1 MITIIMQSYGNS
13 IQSRRKFRVQPLAE
27 DPEKNFIRDG
37 PLVNLSK
44 PGHSVASIGLDVAIH
59 SYANRSTH
67 ISSIIAF
74 F

>member
-1 MITIIMQSYGNS
+1 MITIIMQTYSNS

-27 DPEKNFIRDG
+27 ETEKNVIRDG
-37 PLVNLSK
+37 PLVNLWK
-44 PGHSVASIGLDVAIH
+44 PGHWVENIGIDVGID